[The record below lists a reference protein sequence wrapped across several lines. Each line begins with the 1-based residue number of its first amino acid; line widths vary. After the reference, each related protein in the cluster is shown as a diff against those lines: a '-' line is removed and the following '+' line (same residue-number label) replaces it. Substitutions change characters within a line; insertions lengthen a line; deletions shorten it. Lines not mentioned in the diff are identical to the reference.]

1 VGKGKTDLKQMNP
14 LLQVQHL
21 SVGIRQGRTYLLGV
35 DDIGFQVQAGEIVGI
50 LGESGCGKTLTALS
64 ILGLLPPGI
73 QITRGTILFDGLELR
88 SLSERELCDIRGKD
102 LSMVFQEPSLNP
114 VLTIGRQIA
123 EPLRLHGRKNKSLIY
138 REVLDIMDKLGL
150 PEPAKLA
157 VAYPHQ
163 LSGGMRQR
171 VMLALAIVGKPKLL
185 IADEA
190 TTALDVSTQAQIL
203 HLLKQINR
211 DFGTAI
217 LFISHDLGLISRLC
231 NRLMVMYAG
240 KILEEGTVNG
250 VFSDPRHEYTKGLMG
265 SIPQQDRKGKPLVS
279 IPGKV
284 PSIEEKS
291 PGCPFAPRCSKAMSR
306 CTTRF
311 PDPLNLGGEHQVRCV
326 LETEYV

>member
-1 VGKGKTDLKQMNP
+1 MNP

-21 SVGIRQGRTYLLGV
+21 SVGIQRGRTYLLGV
-35 DDIGFQVQAGEIVGI
+35 DDIGFQVQAGEMVGI

-64 ILGLLPPGI
+64 ILGLLAPGI
-73 QITRGTILFDGLELR
+73 QITRGTIRFNGLELKG
-88 SLSERELCDIRGKD
+88 LSERELCGIRGKD

-114 VLTIGRQIA
+114 VFTIGRQIA
-123 EPLRLHGRKNKSLIY
+123 EPLRLHGSKNKRLIQG
-138 REVLDIMDKLGL
+138 EVLDIMDKLGL

-157 VAYPHQ
+157 AAYPHQ

-171 VMLALAIVGKPKLL
+171 VMLALAIVCKPKLL

-203 HLLKQINR
+203 HLLKRINR

-231 NRLMVMYAG
+231 DRLMVMYAG
-240 KILEEGTVNG
+240 KILEEGTVDE
-250 VFSDPRHEYTKGLMG
+250 VFADPRHEYTKGLMG
-265 SIPQQDRKGKPLVS
+265 SIPQQNQKGKPLVS

-284 PSIEEKS
+284 PSIEEKP
-291 PGCPFAPRCSKAMSR
+291 PGCPFAPRCRKATSR

-311 PDPLNLGGEHQVRCV
+311 PEPLSLGGEHLVRCV